1 MGSDFKA
8 HGFTFGKA
16 SRTLHIGPAIMK
28 AEEVSIQI
36 TEVTSKQ
43 SHPTTAGFSSLFVQ
57 SLFPPREIVASCKL
71 TILLE
76 KRASPPISLPLYPCI
91 FMCQ

>member
-43 SHPTTAGFSSLFVQ
+43 SPNHGWL
-57 SLFPPREIVASCKL
+57 
-71 TILLE
+71 
-76 KRASPPISLPLYPCI
+76 
-91 FMCQ
+91 